1 MEFKDVIMNRRSVR
15 SYEDRP
21 VSDED
26 LKEILEAGLYAP
38 SAVDL
43 QPWYFV
49 AVKSPDEMKKVYE
62 VMGKVSDDCA
72 PALKERFSAFPQV
85 ADESIKFIRML
96 GGAPVVIL
104 AFLNK
109 PGLAKTDAPMVESV
123 SAAIENILLAA
134 TAKGLGSCWL
144 TAPLQDSNNDS
155 GKCWLVPAEEG
166 ENSRALREAFAPDK
180 GELVAIVT
188 LGYAKK
194 TPKAPKRKEGRFVIV

>member
-1 MEFKDVIMNRRSVR
+1 MEFKEIVMNRRSIR
-15 SYEDRP
+15 SYEDTP

-26 LKEILEAGLYAP
+26 LKEMLEAGLYAP

-49 AVKSPDEMKKVYE
+49 AVKSPEEMKKVYE

-72 PALKERFSAFPQV
+72 PALRERFEAFPQV
-85 ADESIKFIRML
+85 AEESIKFIRML

-109 PGLAKTDAPMVESV
+109 PGLTKTDAPMVESV

-134 TAKGLGSCWL
+134 TAKGIGSCWL
-144 TAPLQDSNNDS
+144 TAPLQTADNDS
-155 GKCWLVPAEEG
+155 GACWLTPAEEG
-166 ENSRALREAFAPDK
+166 DNSKALRLAFAPDK
-180 GELVAIVT
+180 GELLAIVT
-188 LGYAKK
+188 LGYPKK
-194 TPKAPKRKEGRFVIV
+194 TPKAPRRKDGRYVII

>member
-1 MEFKDVIMNRRSVR
+1 MDFKDIIKNRRSIR
-15 SYEDRP
+15 SYEDKP

-26 LKEILEAGLYAP
+26 LKEILEAGTYAP

-49 AVKSPDEMKKVYE
+49 AVKSPEGLEKIRKIMS
-62 VMGKVSDDCA
+62 KVSDDCA

-109 PGLAKTDAPMVESV
+109 PGLTKTDAPMVESV
-123 SAAIENILLAA
+123 SAALENILLAA

-166 ENSRALREAFAPDK
+166 ENSKALREAFAPDK
-180 GELVAIVT
+180 GELIAIVT
-188 LGYAKK
+188 LGYSKM
-194 TPKAPKRKEGRFVIV
+194 TPKAPKRKEGRYVIV